1 MWTAIFVDAFYNSTV
16 KNMPPIP
23 PQTQVFSRRHLLHG
37 AALLA
42 SAAALPAT
50 AQPQM
55 TQVTPVTPDT
65 PAPSAAATASVPKPL
80 TIVVP
85 FPPGG
90 RTTWLARRMAVGLDE
105 VLGET
110 ITVEHRI
117 GPVMKEIQAFADSEP
132 DGRTLLLAMVRLPRR
147 GVFTSD
153 SENRLIDSLV
163 PVTVVTRDPM
173 VLVMSERRAAELGIQ
188 NVADLLRHA
197 RKHPGQLTMAS
208 GVDGST
214 SELASELF
222 KTLSRTY
229 ITRFAAA
236 GLTPDAEAVIDGRI
250 DLLFA
255 TLHTARESLRS
266 HELRA
271 LAVTSGSQFLS
282 PGLGRLGTPAP
293 VPLLQSQAP
302 FGGFEV
308 YDYSGMYAPRG
319 TPPAIADQLQQACAK
334 VLADTRLRDLL
345 LNNNAIP
352 GGISRAEFAQLEL
365 DEERRWRQARGRW

>member
-1 MWTAIFVDAFYNSTV
+1 
-16 KNMPPIP
+16 MPPIP
-23 PQTQVFSRRHLLHG
+23 LQTPVLSRRHLLQG
-37 AALLA
+37 AALLTGA
-42 SAAALPAT
+42 VALPAA
-50 AQPQM
+50 AQTQM
-55 TQVTPVTPDT
+55 AQVTPVTPDT
-65 PAPSAAATASVPKPL
+65 SAPPAAAKPL

-117 GPVMKEIQAFADSEP
+117 GPVMKEMAAFADSEP

-173 VLVMSERRAAELGIQ
+173 VLVMSERRAAELGIH

-197 RKHPGQLTMAS
+197 RKNPGQLTMAS

-236 GLTPDAEAVIDGRI
+236 GLTPDADAVIDGRI

-255 TLHTARESLRS
+255 TLHTARESVRS

-271 LAVTSGSQFLS
+271 LAVTSGSQFSS
-282 PGLGRLGTPAP
+282 PGLSRLGTPAP

-302 FGGFEV
+302 FAGFEV

-319 TPPAIADQLQQACAK
+319 TPNAIADQLQQACAK
-334 VLADTRLRDLL
+334 VLNNTPLRDLL
-345 LNNNAIP
+345 LRNNAIP